1 MWISKKI
8 TSINSKNPYALVGK
22 VTQFSNNSVCAEN
35 EVEFRDL
42 PVFCPYGIVSIPT
55 TGSKVFLIPTSSGY
69 LYSGALTQNHE
80 NLAAGEIGLY
90 SYGGASLVLK
100 NDGRVLV
107 NGNEIG

>member
-22 VTQFSNNSVCAEN
+22 VTQFSNNSVCVEN

-107 NGNEIG
+107 NGKVIG